1 MTENAEADLAAA
13 IRGAAEAVKACLVD
27 GFPEQIDR
35 ASVPLVHLEQ
45 EDAARL
51 IAAAR
56 PTAVYLVEVVF
67 DPEEAINDAAESL
80 AELGVV
86 KLPASLKAA
95 RRRVADRAGEI
106 CTTLAAFMVDGVMH
120 TAIASADWHDAF
132 DEAVDETVDAA
143 RAEAETHGRAEAK
156 AVNAEIAANAAIL
169 AAHPSFNFSRV
180 SFEKRLTLAEALFA
194 DFGDLDLREVTRVA
208 ENLFWL
214 EQSGFKPPP
223 RGD

>member
-1 MTENAEADLAAA
+1 MTGNAAVDLAAE
-13 IRGAAEAVKACLVD
+13 IRGAAKAAQACLVE
-27 GFPEQIDR
+27 GVPEQVDR
-35 ASVPLVHLEQ
+35 FSVPLIRLGQ

-51 IAAAR
+51 LGVAR
-56 PTAVYLVEVVF
+56 PKAVYMIEVPF

-80 AELGVV
+80 AELGIE

-95 RRRVADRAGEI
+95 HRRVADRAGEI

-132 DEAVDETVDAA
+132 DEAVDETLDAA
-143 RAEAETHGRAEAK
+143 RAEAETQGRAGAK
-156 AVNAEIAANAAIL
+156 TANAEIAAKAAIL

-180 SFEKRLTLAEALFA
+180 SFEKRLTLAEALFPEWEEPE
-194 DFGDLDLREVTRVA
+194 LREITRVA

-214 EQSGFKPPP
+214 RQSGFDGV
-223 RGD
+223 R